1 MPVPNIPIIVT
12 RAEPGASET
21 VQRLH
26 QLGYAAVRA
35 PALTLHPRTDIAL
48 PPASTISGL
57 VFTSANGVRAYASQR
72 DDRTIASWCV
82 GPATAYAAKQEGFST
97 VHESAGNA
105 IDLAGFIASRSA
117 PTDTPLLHVA
127 NAAAAGNLK
136 RELESL
142 GFAVQFAPLY
152 EMRPAG
158 HVPSVVTDLVEQN
171 RPAIVLVHSAKGAS
185 AFASLIE
192 SHGLDIAALV
202 AISEPASR
210 PLANFAIDCT
220 FIADAP
226 NEDRLLRALGRAV
239 ATLSA

>member
-1 MPVPNIPIIVT
+1 MSDPSILIIVT

-21 VQRLH
+21 IQRLH
-26 QLGYAAVRA
+26 QVGYTAVVA
-35 PALTLHPRTDIAL
+35 PALTLHPRADIAL
-48 PPASTISGL
+48 PPTRAISGL
-57 VFTSANGVRAYASQR
+57 VFTSANGVRAYAAQR
-72 DDRTIASWCV
+72 DDRNIACWCV
-82 GPATAYAAKQEGFST
+82 GPATADAARQEGFST

-117 PTDTPLLHVA
+117 PTDTPLLHIA

-142 GFAVQFAPLY
+142 GFAVEFAPLY
-152 EMRPAG
+152 EMRPT
-158 HVPSVVTDLVEQN
+158 PQLPIVVADLVEQS

-185 AFASLIE
+185 AFASMIE
-192 SHGLDIAALV
+192 DHGLEIAALV

-210 PLANFAIDCT
+210 PLAKLAIDRT
-220 FIADAP
+220 IVADAP
-226 NEDRLLRALGRAV
+226 NEDGLLRALERAI